1 MELTRE
7 KFNRMQIEEQVQ
19 LAIEQGQEVM
29 SRIYLYYSVKLY
41 RIGPIFVEVWYR
53 PHHNRIDR
61 AEAVALDDVIHLYER
76 EIDIS
81 DIFAR

>member
-1 MELTRE
+1 MELSKHR
-7 KFNRMQIEEQVQ
+7 FNSLQIDEQVQ
-19 LAIEQGQEVM
+19 LAFNEGQEVL
-29 SRIYLYYSVKLY
+29 SRIYLYYTVKLY
-41 RIGPIFVEVWYR
+41 SLSSFYVEVWYR

-61 AEAVALDDVIHLYER
+61 VEAVELDDVIHLYER